1 MSLGPVVDDA
11 PGAEVELDVSPE
23 LRLARRRLLV
33 QILRPYRAAVAVAAL
48 CIVVSTAAQV
58 GMPLAVKAGI
68 DHGVGHRNR
77 GALLFWVVAFLVA
90 AATDAV
96 AQRLAQARV
105 GRTAER
111 AIYSLRTRLWDHLQG
126 LSLEWYERQKSG
138 RVISRA
144 TSD

>member
-48 CIVVSTAAQV
+48 CILVSTAAQV

-77 GALLFWVVAFLVA
+77 GALVFWVVAFLVA
-90 AATDAV
+90 AVTDAV
-96 AQRLAQARV
+96 AQRLAHAR
-105 GRTAER
+105 GRPTPQR
-111 AIYSLRTRLWDHLQG
+111 AIYSLPTPLPAHLQG
-126 LSLEWYERQKSG
+126 LSPE
-138 RVISRA
+138 
-144 TSD
+144 